1 MGNNKIA
8 VQISAERKEDG
19 RFHLELYTSERM
31 DVKEVLNVLTSGINL
46 TIRGINT
53 PEKQGKALRGVID
66 LMEMEF
72 VNIDSFKDLYIN
84 ENGKVNF

>member
-1 MGNNKIA
+1 MENNKIV
-8 VQISAERKEDG
+8 VQISVERKEDG

-46 TIRGINT
+46 TIRGIDT

-72 VNIDSFKDLYIN
+72 VNIDSFKDLYVN